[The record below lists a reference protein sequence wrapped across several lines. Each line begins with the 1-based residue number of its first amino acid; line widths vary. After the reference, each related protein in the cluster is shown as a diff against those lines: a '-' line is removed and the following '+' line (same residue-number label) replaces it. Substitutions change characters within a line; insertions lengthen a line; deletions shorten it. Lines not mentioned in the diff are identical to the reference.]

1 MNTTWELVERR
12 IKAAMADR
20 GETRISLA
28 KKAQMDRHALARRI
42 DDPAQFKLSEVDRVA
57 KALGLRV
64 SELVDEE
71 AA

>member
-1 MNTTWELVERR
+1 MNTITELVERR
-12 IKAAMADR
+12 VKAAMSDH
-20 GETRISLA
+20 GETKISLA

-42 DDPAQFKLSEVDRVA
+42 DDPALFNLSELERVA
-57 KALGLRV
+57 RVLGLRV

>member
-1 MNTTWELVERR
+1 MNTITELVERR
-12 IKAAMADR
+12 VKAAMFDH

-28 KKAQMDRHALARRI
+28 KKAQMDRHALSRRI
-42 DDPAQFKLSEVDRVA
+42 DDPTLFKLGELERVA
-57 KALGLRV
+57 KVLGLRV

>member
-1 MNTTWELVERR
+1 MTKLVERR

-28 KKAQMDRHALARRI
+28 RKSRMDRHALALRI
-42 DDPAQFKLSEVDRVA
+42 DDPALFRLSEFERVA